1 MTSIELT
8 PAPNPAY
15 QIDDLQRRTVIA
27 LNAAG
32 WPFHHPD
39 HARGRAELA
48 VPDARWQLDVPDG
61 GEIELTRIPAENAG
75 TDPHL
80 LADIAA
86 TLLAGVPR
94 RAHRHPRAA
103 GRGFREAMT
112 VVGVDLTASGFA
124 VELITH
130 LDKPFFSVCG
140 EVEATVPGAPDDG
153 AVRVTDRGW
162 LTWSRDYWIDHA
174 EADPDRPDHERL
186 ADPAALAVTIADR
199 IVLAVS
205 AEASHLPG

>member
-1 MTSIELT
+1 MTST
-8 PAPNPAY
+8 AMKPATSSAY
-15 QIDDLQRRTVIA
+15 QIDDLQHRTVIA

-32 WPFHHPD
+32 LPFHHPD

-48 VPDARWQLDVPDG
+48 VPDACWQLDAPDDG
-61 GEIELTRIPAENAG
+61 QIELVRIPDENAG

-80 LADIAA
+80 LADITAM
-86 TLLAGVPR
+86 LLTGAPH
-94 RAHRHPRAA
+94 RAHRDPRAA

-112 VVGVDLTASGFA
+112 VVGLDLTASGFA

-130 LDKPFFSVCG
+130 LDKHFFSVCG
-140 EVEATVPGAPDDG
+140 EVLATVPGAPDDG
-153 AVRVTDRGW
+153 AVSVADRGW

-174 EADPDRPDHERL
+174 EADPDQPDHERL
-186 ADPAALAVTIADR
+186 TDPAALAVIIADR

-205 AEASHLPG
+205 AEAPHLPG